1 MTEPVPEGR
10 GAGELARALEPAL
23 HDACGGRLG
32 SIGWFRADW
41 QRGGAATGYS
51 SWDFGGGEKRDVVVK
66 LPVGPRE
73 LRVTTALA
81 QTDAPSPRVVGAGSE
96 LGGYDLAWLVMERL
110 PGDPHS
116 TRLHKDGF
124 VAIVDAAAR
133 VCGAMDANVERPA
146 PRPEIDWA
154 AQLDK
159 ARHTAKESQIPQAG
173 RWNELIHETQKK
185 LPLML
190 RAWSGRSREM
200 WKHGDLHPGNA
211 MDRPEGSPWGP
222 AGCVLIDF
230 AEAQAGSWIEDAVY
244 LEHLHWAIPDQM
256 KGIKPVSM
264 LARARRSHGLECGE
278 DYADQAQIKRA
289 LLAATVPANLSLGGT
304 ARQLD
309 AALGV
314 LERTLPLIGK

>member
-1 MTEPVPEGR
+1 MTESVPDGR

-23 HDACGGRLG
+23 HDACDGRLG

-51 SWDFGGGEKRDVVVK
+51 TWDFGNGEKRDVVVK

-73 LRVTTALA
+73 LKITTTLS
-81 QTDAPSPRVVGAGSE
+81 QTDAPTPRIVGAGAE
-96 LGGYDLAWLVMERL
+96 LAGYDLAWLVMERL
-110 PGDPHS
+110 PGDPLS
-116 TRLHKDGF
+116 TRLHKKGF
-124 VAIVDAAAR
+124 LAIVDAAAR
-133 VCGAMDANVERPA
+133 VCVALDERVERPA
-146 PRPEIDWA
+146 LRPEPDWA
-154 AQLDK
+154 ELMDK
-159 ARHTAKESQIPQAG
+159 ARNAAKQTNIPQAG

-190 RAWSGRSREM
+190 RTWNGRSREM

-211 MDRPEGSPWGP
+211 MERPEGSPWGE

-244 LEHLHWAIPDQM
+244 LEHLHWALHDEM
-256 KGIKPVSM
+256 KGVKPVSM
-264 LARARRSHGLECGE
+264 LAKARRNHGLETGE
-278 DYADQAQIKRA
+278 DYAEQAQVKRA
-289 LLAATVPANLSLGGT
+289 LLAATLPANLHLGGT
-304 ARQLD
+304 ARQLE

-314 LERTLPLIGK
+314 LERTLPLIGS